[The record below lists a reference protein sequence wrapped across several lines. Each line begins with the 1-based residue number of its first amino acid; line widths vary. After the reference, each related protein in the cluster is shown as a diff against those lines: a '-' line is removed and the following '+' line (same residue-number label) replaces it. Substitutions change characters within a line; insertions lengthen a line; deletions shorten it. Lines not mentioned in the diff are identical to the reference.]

1 MAMRPPCEGDQ
12 MKYCHTHQCRVIE
25 LDGEEY
31 CIIQE
36 FQEEL
41 LGKSIYDIISSKHTS
56 YRVKVILNHAYF
68 QTQFPVERVTSMDHN
83 SPLNARGLI
92 DRIGWKPV
100 IDVRVIAKNHR
111 EKETPYLAL
120 IVDSTQGNIALH
132 IGYDAV
138 QRFIEA
144 VHNERQI
151 PI

>member
-1 MAMRPPCEGDQ
+1 MAMRPPCEGNR

-25 LDGEEY
+25 LDGTEY
-31 CIIQE
+31 CIVKE

-41 LGKSIYDIISSKHTS
+41 LGKSIYDIILDKHNPNQFE
-56 YRVKVILNHAYF
+56 VILNHAYF
-68 QTQFPVERVTSMDHN
+68 QTQFPIKKITRAIHGISLT
-83 SPLNARGLI
+83 AKGFI
-92 DRIGWKPV
+92 DQIGWKPV
-100 IDVRVIAKNHR
+100 INVQVVAKNHR

-120 IVDSTQGNIALH
+120 IVESTQGNIGLQ

-138 QRFIEA
+138 RRFIEA